1 MVRAWRISGGT
12 PLNGDVRVGGSKYSA
27 LAAIPACAL
36 ADGPCVL
43 HNVPDILDVQSYLE
57 MLEACGARVRRDGSS
72 VSIDPHGMEYRALPS
87 SWSEGLRA
95 STYMLAVHLVRF
107 GRAEVGMPGGDR
119 IGSRPVDLHVKA
131 LRAMGAKVG
140 PSEDGGALC
149 GLASGLHGA
158 HVYFDQPSVG
168 ATIQAILA
176 AVRARGETRLDNAYV
191 GPFIVDLANMLRA
204 MGADIRGAG
213 TSSVRIRGVERLNPV
228 EHTLIGDQAEAFVYL
243 AGAAATGGRVCLTGI
258 EARDV
263 GAGLSKLEEAGAR
276 WTTGPGWVAL
286 EGPRRLRAVDV
297 QTGPLPAFY
306 TDYHPPFAA
315 ALTTASGVSRI
326 VETQWR
332 ERFGYAEGLRRMGA
346 GVDVRDHTAVV
357 RGGRLHGAVVT
368 ARESRAAA
376 AYAIAGLCAEG
387 MTLVLG
393 VQHVERVCEHFTA
406 KLAGIG
412 ARLVEEVL
420 EAAAT
425 VEREA

>member
-1 MVRAWRISGGT
+1 MRVWRISGGT
-12 PLNGDVRVGGSKYSA
+12 PLEGNVRVGGSKYSA

-36 ADGPCVL
+36 ADGECVL
-43 HNVPDILDVQSYLE
+43 HNVPDILDVQSYLD
-57 MLEACGARVRRDGSS
+57 MLEACGATVRRQGSTIC
-72 VSIDPHGMEYRALPS
+72 IDPHGMAYRPIPS

-95 STYMLAVHLVRF
+95 STYMLAVQLVLF
-107 GRAEVGMPGGDR
+107 GRAEVGLPGGDR

-131 LRAMGAKVG
+131 LRAMRAQVG

-149 GLASGLHGA
+149 GIASGLCGA

-168 ATIQAILA
+168 ATIQAMLA

-213 TSSVRIRGVERLNPV
+213 TSTVRIRGVERLRPV
-228 EHTLIGDQAEAFVYL
+228 EHVLIGDQAEAFVYL
-243 AGAAATGGRVCLTGI
+243 AGAAATGGRVRLDGI

-263 GAGLSKLEEAGAR
+263 GAGLSKLEEAGAS

-286 EGPRRLRAVDV
+286 DGPRRLQAVDV

-315 ALTTASGVSRI
+315 ALTTAAGVSRI

-332 ERFGYAEGLRRMGA
+332 ERFGYVEGLRRMGA
-346 GVDVRDHTAVV
+346 TVDVRNHTAVV
-357 RGGRLHGAVVT
+357 HGGRLHGAVVT

-387 MTLVLG
+387 STLVLG
-393 VQHVERVCEHFTA
+393 VHHVERVCEHFTT
-406 KLAGIG
+406 KLAAIG
-412 ARLVEEVL
+412 AQVVADDIL

-425 VEREA
+425 LDHEA